1 MAITIME
8 KWRTTYIMVMVC
20 IIQQQMAYFKESGS
34 MEKQMDMEW
43 VKIQAEISTQGF
55 MWMTKGMEKVLMFI
69 QMVKDMKGNSSQMLS
84 QVKENIIMQM
94 EISIKENGK
103 MIYTTDM
110 VRKDIMMAQC
120 MRVLGFV
127 TKKMAQVFLQI

>member
-1 MAITIME
+1 
-8 KWRTTYIMVMVC
+8 
-20 IIQQQMAYFKESGS
+20 
-34 MEKQMDMEW
+34 
-43 VKIQAEISTQGF
+43 
-55 MWMTKGMEKVLMFI
+55 MEKVLMFI

-94 EISIKENGK
+94 EISMKENGK

-110 VRKDIMMAQC
+110 VRKDIMMVQC

>member
-1 MAITIME
+1 
-8 KWRTTYIMVMVC
+8 
-20 IIQQQMAYFKESGS
+20 
-34 MEKQMDMEW
+34 
-43 VKIQAEISTQGF
+43 
-55 MWMTKGMEKVLMFI
+55 MFI

-94 EISIKENGK
+94 EISMKENGK

-110 VRKDIMMAQC
+110 VRKDIMMVQC

-127 TKKMAQVFLQI
+127 TKKMAQVFLQIQMGKDIGKFGTKEAKSKKNR

>member
-1 MAITIME
+1 
-8 KWRTTYIMVMVC
+8 
-20 IIQQQMAYFKESGS
+20 
-34 MEKQMDMEW
+34 
-43 VKIQAEISTQGF
+43 
-55 MWMTKGMEKVLMFI
+55 MEKVLMFI

-110 VRKDIMMAQC
+110 VRKDIMMVQC

>member
-1 MAITIME
+1 
-8 KWRTTYIMVMVC
+8 
-20 IIQQQMAYFKESGS
+20 
-34 MEKQMDMEW
+34 
-43 VKIQAEISTQGF
+43 
-55 MWMTKGMEKVLMFI
+55 MFI

-94 EISIKENGK
+94 EISMKENGK

-110 VRKDIMMAQC
+110 VRKDIMMVQC